1 MENRDRT
8 ERGWWIEKTNIR
20 VLSVSVKGRS
30 LGDVMKEK
38 RLQRIWLGHIKVDF
52 IPNQAQ
58 F

>member
-38 RLQRIWLGHIKVDF
+38 RLGHIKVDF